1 MSKVG
6 VIGNG
11 FVGSALIS
19 GFALAVETIYVYDKN
34 EQISNATLR
43 KTVKDSSIIFICL
56 PTPMNMS
63 GECDLDIINSVLKDI
78 VNLDCNLFDKI
89 FVIKSTVPPGTTQQL
104 SDKYNKLKFVFNPEF
119 LTERTAR
126 LDFINTSRIV
136 LGGATKDTEKIE
148 SLYRLK
154 FPYTKIIKTDFET
167 AEMIKYMANCF
178 FSTKISFMNEM
189 KQIAE
194 AANVDW
200 ETAKEG
206 LMSDGRVGNSHVNVP
221 GHDGS
226 HGFGGKC
233 FPKDINAL
241 IHKAEELGI
250 EPLVLKAAW
259 KKNLEVREVHD
270 WLGIPGAVTKIPNK
284 DAK

>member
-1 MSKVG
+1 MNIG

-11 FVGSALIS
+11 FVGSALIA
-19 GFALAVETIYVYDKN
+19 GFSLSVEKINVYDKN
-34 EQISNATLR
+34 EHISNASL
-43 KTVKDSSIIFICL
+43 KTTIKDSKIIFVCL
-56 PTPMNMS
+56 PTPMNS
-63 GECDLDIINSVLKDI
+63 TGACDLGIIKGVFQDIKNISCDFSN
-78 VNLDCNLFDKI
+78 KI
-89 FVIKSTVPPGTTQQL
+89 FVIKSTIPPGTTREINNQYPDL
-104 SDKYNKLKFVFNPEF
+104 RIVFNPEF

-126 LDFINTSRIV
+126 LDFINASRIV
-136 LGGATKDTEKIE
+136 LGGAMRDTEKIE

-194 AANVDW
+194 AINVDW
-200 ETAKEG
+200 KTAKEG
-206 LMSDGRVGNSHVNVP
+206 LMADGRIGNSHINVP

-241 IHKAEELGI
+241 IYKAEQLGI
-250 EPLVLKAAW
+250 DPLILKAAW
-259 KKNLEVREVHD
+259 EKNLEVREVHD
-270 WLGIPGAVTKIPNK
+270 WLEIPGAVTK
-284 DAK
+284 D

>member
-1 MSKVG
+1 MRLG

-11 FVGSALIS
+11 FVGSALIG
-19 GFALAVETIYVYDKN
+19 GFSLNVNKINVYDKN
-34 EQISNATLR
+34 ESISNNSFNSTI
-43 KTVKDSSIIFICL
+43 KDSEIIFICL

-63 GECDLDIINSVLKDI
+63 GECDLGIINSVLKDI
-78 VNLDCNLFDKI
+78 VNLDCNLSDKI

-104 SDKYNKLKFVFNPEF
+104 SHKYNKLKFVFNPEF

-136 LGGATKDTEKIE
+136 LGGAPKDTEKIE